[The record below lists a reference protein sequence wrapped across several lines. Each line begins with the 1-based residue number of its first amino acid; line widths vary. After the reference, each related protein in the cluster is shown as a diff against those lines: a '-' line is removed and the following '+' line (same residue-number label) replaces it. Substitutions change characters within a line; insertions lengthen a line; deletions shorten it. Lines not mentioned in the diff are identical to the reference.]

1 MPYYQVSSVIAASPE
16 AMRVVLTDGAAWSW
30 SDSGAGGTDGQMP
43 LGLFRGIKRRAGT
56 GR

>member
-1 MPYYQVSSVIAASPE
+1 MRYYQASSMTAASPE
-16 AMRVVLTDGAAWSW
+16 AKRAVLTDGAAWSW
-30 SDSGAGGTDGQMP
+30 SDSGVDGADGQMP